1 MGTEVEFWNGHIYVP
16 IYSVKNRF
24 LLFEEQSHKTGYMT
38 LHVHQRKFTVL
49 TEDTILD
56 QIINISS
63 AGYMTR
69 LSFLVNFNE
78 HVHNWTVEGALK
90 KA

>member
-1 MGTEVEFWNGHIYVP
+1 MYPFI
-16 IYSVKNRF
+16 IKNRF
-24 LLFEEQSHKTGYMT
+24 LLFEEQGHKTGYMT

-63 AGYMTR
+63 AGYMFPNQIIF
-69 LSFLVNFNE
+69 LS
-78 HVHNWTVEGALK
+78 
-90 KA
+90 